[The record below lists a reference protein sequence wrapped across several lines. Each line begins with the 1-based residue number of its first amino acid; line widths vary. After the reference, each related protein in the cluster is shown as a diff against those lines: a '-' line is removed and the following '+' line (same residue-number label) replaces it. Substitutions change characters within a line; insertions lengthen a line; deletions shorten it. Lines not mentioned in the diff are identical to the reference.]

1 MNYSNL
7 ASDVVWQRAQVNLE
21 PAGSFK
27 AQRAT
32 AASQQFFEMYELRHT
47 LPSNLSYRITA
58 NIAGIGHKV

>member
-21 PAGSFK
+21 PAGSFN

-32 AASQQFFEMYELRHT
+32 AASQQFFQMYEPKHT
-47 LPSNLSYRITA
+47 LPSILPPYC
-58 NIAGIGHKV
+58 